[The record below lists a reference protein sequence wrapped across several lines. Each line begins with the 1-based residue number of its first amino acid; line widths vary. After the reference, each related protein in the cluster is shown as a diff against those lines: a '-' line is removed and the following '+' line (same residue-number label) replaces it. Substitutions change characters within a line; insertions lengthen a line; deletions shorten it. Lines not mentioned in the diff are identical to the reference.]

1 MWDKISLTY
10 TSLESQVEK
19 REKEVEIISEE
30 IIYETLSKLMTNIY
44 KN

>member
-10 TSLESQVEK
+10 TSLESKVEK
-19 REKEVEIISEE
+19 TENEVEIISEE
-30 IIYETLSKLMTNIY
+30 IIYETLSKLMTDTY